1 MIRPCFCV
9 GYKADI
15 MRGVHHEDDRYMLA
29 LYPAGADLTPYTKE
43 YSPSGE
49 ISGPG
54 YPTLGVVRW
63 RGPCAGAVSLG
74 LGISRQ
80 WEPPPARSPPGS
92 PLPSHGRP
100 PAPAQPGPQRV
111 DSWPCPDTG
120 TPSPGAV
127 KICPTLYLQQLCVLL
142 LTRDADVVY
151 SP

>member
-54 YPTLGVVRW
+54 YR
-63 RGPCAGAVSLG
+63 
-74 LGISRQ
+74 
-80 WEPPPARSPPGS
+80 
-92 PLPSHGRP
+92 
-100 PAPAQPGPQRV
+100 PGPQWA
-111 DSWPCPDTG
+111 DSWRCPDTG